1 MTSHKSH
8 EIVLLGGNFG
18 GVSAA
23 HYLLRHTIP
32 SLQQLDKS
40 TALHITLVTPNT
52 RAYFKIASPRSAIQ
66 PKLLAESELWRPL
79 SEAFKQYPADQ
90 IKVVQATAVALD
102 PSKRTVTVEPTS
114 AGETEQTILYD
125 SLVISTGTTSPSPLW
140 TLHRDENRTSEA
152 FKSVQASLS
161 TAKTVLIAGGG
172 PVGVE
177 TAGEIASS
185 HPEAKITL
193 LSGGHRLL
201 QRVKPATGAKA
212 QAQLEQ
218 NFGVTVI
225 HDVRAEP
232 NVVSSPNS
240 DEEAGKTTIP
250 LSDGSTHTTDLFIDA
265 TGGAPNSE
273 FLPQEWLDETKRVI
287 TRDAYFRVR
296 GSGGDGDANA
306 DGVYVLGDIV
316 AGSANTAMELDAMV
330 PVVCSSIG
338 VDIAAQHGQA
348 AEGTQAPKPGF
359 LGTLLSFLPGAGSN
373 TLSQKEFKPM
383 KDTIMV
389 PIGPDGGVGQLFGW
403 QVPGWFVKMAK
414 GKSFLIQMMGPMIS
428 GDKWKA

>member
-1 MTSHKSH
+1 MTSQKSH

-18 GVSAA
+18 GVGVA

-40 TALHITLVTPNT
+40 TVLHITLVTPNT
-52 RAYFKIASPRSAIQ
+52 QVYFKIASPRSAIQ
-66 PKLLAESELWRPL
+66 PNLLAESELWRPL

-90 IKVVQATAVALD
+90 IKIVKATAVALD
-102 PSKRTVTVEPTS
+102 PSKRTVTVEPIS
-114 AGETEQTILYD
+114 ADETEQTISYD

-140 TLHRDENRTSEA
+140 TLHRDETLTSEA

-161 TAKTVLIAGGG
+161 KAKTVLIAGGG

-177 TAGEIASS
+177 TAGEVASAQ
-185 HPEAKITL
+185 PAAKITL

-201 QRVKPATGAKA
+201 QRVKPATGARA
-212 QAQLEQ
+212 QAYLEQ

-225 HDVRAEP
+225 HDVRVESTVA
-232 NVVSSPNS
+232 SSANS
-240 DEEAGKTTIP
+240 EGESGKTTVP

-265 TGGAPNSE
+265 TGGVPNSQ
-273 FLPQEWLDETKRVI
+273 FMPQEWLDETKRVI

-296 GSGGDGDANA
+296 GGGAGDSNA

-316 AGSANTAMELDAMV
+316 AGSANTLMELDAMV
-330 PVVCSSIG
+330 PVVCSSVG
-338 VDIAAQHGQA
+338 LDIAARHEP
-348 AEGTQAPKPGF
+348 AEGRRAAPKPGI
-359 LGTLLSFLPGAGSN
+359 LGTLLGFLPGASST
-373 TLSQKEFKPM
+373 TLSQKEFKPI
-383 KDTIMV
+383 KGTILV
-389 PIGPDGGVGQLFGW
+389 PIGPAGGVGQLFGW
-403 QVPGWFVKMAK
+403 QTPGWFVKMAK